1 MDCNCTNSS
10 ITNFANLQRVAGLFY
25 SICPHVAL
33 MTVALM
39 TVALK
44 PVALNTDLSCHLAGP
59 LQQFPPF
66 PTPPWMMLTVQA
78 GLHKLWMTLQHSQD
92 SQAPHPRLA
101 HRLQASTHPQR
112 PLCPTRLPYS
122 HTPHSTGTQ
131 ASAAAQATGP
141 SLAHT
146 GMSSSACVATASAG
160 TPAQGV
166 SQVGEDEKPVSLLKR
181 GMRLLTGGGKK
192 TTKSHTSNSADP
204 PVLALPAESKVK
216 RLVMKIVGF

>member
-1 MDCNCTNSS
+1 MSTCGANDCGANDCGTETCGAEHRFVLSPCRPSPAVPAIPNATLDDADSASWAAQTLDDTAAFTRQPSS
-10 ITNFANLQRVAGLFY
+10 PPQAG
-25 SICPHVAL
+25 SQ
-33 MTVALM
+33 TSG
-39 TVALK
+39 
-44 PVALNTDLSCHLAGP
+44 LNTPTAAPLPNKTPVLSHSP
-59 LQQFPPF
+59 LD
-66 PTPPWMMLTVQA
+66 W
-78 GLHKLWMTLQHSQD
+78 D
-92 SQAPHPRLA
+92 
-101 HRLQASTHPQR
+101 
-112 PLCPTRLPYS
+112 
-122 HTPHSTGTQ
+122 TQ